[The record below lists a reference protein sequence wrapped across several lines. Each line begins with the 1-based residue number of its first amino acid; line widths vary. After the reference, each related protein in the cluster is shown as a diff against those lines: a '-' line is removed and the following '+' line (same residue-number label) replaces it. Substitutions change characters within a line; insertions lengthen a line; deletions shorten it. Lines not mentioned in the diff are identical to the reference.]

1 MSLHAW
7 LDNKFLLSKEEN
19 FLCSYITVCLSTHL
33 LGGIFLK
40 DQRQIDIMYYVSQS
54 GCVKA
59 YPELRM
65 STRTP
70 LEGKFRKNCE
80 GVKKKPAKR
89 REAS

>member
-19 FLCSYITVCLSTHL
+19 FLCSYTTVCLTIHL
-33 LGGIFLK
+33 LEGIFLK
-40 DQRQIDIMYYVSQS
+40 DKRQIDIRYYVSQS

-80 GVKKKPAKR
+80 GVKKTAKR